1 MSDGGNSGAV
11 SNIAQWAAIVAVLI
25 SQWRSCTEDTKET
38 VKTGEQVGALV
49 TRVAQ
54 LEGER
59 MAAGRIEERLDGFI
73 KTFERFAD
81 RTDRDLKELRDDSKR
96 KR

>member
-1 MSDGGNSGAV
+1 VSDSAPSANSVLTWLTIGTLIV
-11 SNIAQWAAIVAVLI
+11 SHARACMV
-25 SQWRSCTEDTKET
+25 DDKEV